1 MEFRVYD
8 AERDREAAHRIWRE
22 IGWLEAGKAEQEEAM
37 DLLVGCGRALVADVA
52 GEAECLVL
60 TAPGHIR
67 YGEEDLRFACV
78 TAVTTSRVARKRG
91 LAGRLTAEA
100 VAAEA
105 AQGAV
110 VAGLGTFEQGYYD
123 RLGFGTGGY
132 EYRLSFDPAWLAV
145 GVEARPPKR
154 LGVEDW
160 AEAHVARLGRRR
172 GHGGCNLTPPETTRA
187 EMRWAANGFGLG
199 YADGPQGELSHYL
212 WGETSAA
219 EGGPYRIL
227 WMVYRTAGQFLE
239 LMALIKSLGDQVRL
253 VTMREPPGI
262 QLQDL
267 LEKPGQIRTI
277 TQQSKYE
284 NVMRAFAYWQMRIL
298 DVPACL
304 AQTRLPYGE
313 VRFNLALSDPIESFL
328 EEEAPWRGVAGEYI
342 ATLGPSSGAEAGTDP
357 DIPTLEA
364 SVGAFTR
371 MWLGV
376 RPASGLAITDELS
389 GPPELL
395 EALDAIFRLPD
406 PKPDWDF

>member
-1 MEFRVYD
+1 
-8 AERDREAAHRIWRE
+8 
-22 IGWLEAGKAEQEEAM
+22 
-37 DLLVGCGRALVADVA
+37 
-52 GEAECLVL
+52 
-60 TAPGHIR
+60 
-67 YGEEDLRFACV
+67 
-78 TAVTTSRVARKRG
+78 
-91 LAGRLTAEA
+91 
-100 VAAEA
+100 
-105 AQGAV
+105 
-110 VAGLGTFEQGYYD
+110 
-123 RLGFGTGGY
+123 
-132 EYRLSFDPAWLAV
+132 
-145 GVEARPPKR
+145 
-154 LGVEDW
+154 
-160 AEAHVARLGRRR
+160 
-172 GHGGCNLTPPETTRA
+172 
-187 EMRWAANGFGLG
+187 MRWAANGFGLG